1 MDKWPKGKDP
11 PPPLSEC
18 GGVPVCG
25 RDVGQVVFVSLF
37 IVFISF

>member
-1 MDKWPKGKDP
+1 MDKWPKGKD